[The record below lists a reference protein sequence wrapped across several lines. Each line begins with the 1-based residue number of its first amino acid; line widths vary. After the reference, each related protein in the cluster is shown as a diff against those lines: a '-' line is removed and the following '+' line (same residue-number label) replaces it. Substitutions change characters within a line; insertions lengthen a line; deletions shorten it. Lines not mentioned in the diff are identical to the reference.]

1 MAYLIETLRSQM
13 ITSVHGRRLGLDK
26 DDYAVGPKD
35 LRRQVEDVQ
44 TTEGSSLSPYG
55 LTRVLTS
62 GSSQTAIHTL
72 QAPVIGVQKRIFL
85 QSTSTGC
92 QIIRFS
98 GSATVIGASLTTA
111 GSTCINLLKQGANVT
126 LEAVT
131 SALWLLTG
139 MQSSLV
145 SSDHSFISFSTST

>member
-26 DDYAVGPKD
+26 DDYLIGPKS
-35 LRRQVEDVQ
+35 LRKQVEDVQ
-44 TTEGSSLSPYG
+44 TTVATSLSAYG
-55 LTRVLTS
+55 MTRMLTT
-62 GSSQTAIHTL
+62 GSSQCGVHTL

-92 QIIRFS
+92 QIVKFS
-98 GSATVIGASLTTA
+98 GGALVIGASLTTA
-111 GSTCINLLKQGANVT
+111 GSTCINLLQQGANVT
-126 LEAVT
+126 LEAVS

-145 SSDHSFISFSTST
+145 SSEHSFISFSTST